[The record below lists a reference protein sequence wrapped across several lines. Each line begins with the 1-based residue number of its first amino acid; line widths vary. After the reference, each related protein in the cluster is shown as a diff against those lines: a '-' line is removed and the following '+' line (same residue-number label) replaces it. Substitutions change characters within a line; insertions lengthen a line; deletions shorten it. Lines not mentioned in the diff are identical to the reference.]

1 MYVDDSGNPN
11 IEDETQYY
19 VISGVIIN
27 TCDLF
32 HIEIELENF
41 RRKYFVSDFKNEEI
55 HVHEIYK
62 GKGKFVN
69 LFKKQKYNILNG
81 LYCTIEHLPIITIS
95 VGIHKEN
102 MSRLYPHWNL
112 FNTAWTFLAERF
124 DMFLCGES
132 LEQVGQIIIDE
143 SDNTQIDETTK
154 ILQNLIKYG
163 TKYGIIEDL

>member
-1 MYVDDSGNPN
+1 MAFIV
-11 IEDETQYY
+11 Q
-19 VISGVIIN
+19 
-27 TCDLF
+27 
-32 HIEIELENF
+32 
-41 RRKYFVSDFKNEEI
+41 
-55 HVHEIYK
+55 
-62 GKGKFVN
+62 
-69 LFKKQKYNILNG
+69 
-81 LYCTIEHLPIITIS
+81 IEHLPIITIS

-143 SDNTQIDETTK
+143 NDNMQIDETTK

-163 TKYGIIEDL
+163 IKYGI